1 MRRPYA
7 CVMRD
12 PNHLVSSPWNPRRH
26 PRKQIRQ
33 LTQSIQAFGFVG
45 VVVIDENGQI
55 LAGHGRVEAAIAA
68 GLHSIPCMV
77 VTGLTEAAK
86 RLFVL
91 ADNKI
96 ALNARWDE
104 ASIVKLLDEIV
115 LLDPDCDIQLTGF
128 DTVEIDQLYEI
139 DAPLDSGD
147 PADEALPEDAGTIV
161 TRPGELW
168 HCGPHRILCG
178 NALEAGSYEQ
188 LMGGEVAELGLHD
201 PPYNVPMKGHISGLG
216 RVRHRD
222 FAMAHGE
229 LDVEQ
234 FTSFL
239 QRFLE
244 QLAAHSRDG
253 SIQFVFMDWRH
264 MGEISRAGER
274 ASLELKNVIVWV
286 KDNGGMGTFY
296 RSRHELVFVFKCG
309 TAAHINNFE
318 LGQRGRY
325 RTNVW
330 EYAGLNSGGASR
342 REELAMHPTA
352 KPVAL
357 LADAMLDCSR
367 RNGIV
372 LDAFGGSGSTMIAA
386 ERTGRRARLI
396 ELDPLYVDRAVR
408 RWQTFAGE
416 TAVHAATGRSFD
428 DHLRQASATASV
440 CTRLV
445 GRPHV
450 RRVDFGRAVR

>member
-1 MRRPYA
+1 MSHPYA
-7 CVMRD
+7 IAMRD
-12 PNHLVSSPWNPRRH
+12 PSRLAPSPWNPRRH
-26 PRKQIRQ
+26 PRKQIKQ
-33 LTQSIQAFGFVG
+33 LAKSIEEFGFVG
-45 VVVIDENGQI
+45 VVAIDETGQI

-68 GLHSIPCMV
+68 GLKAIPCMV
-77 VTGLTEAAK
+77 VAGLSEAA
-86 RLFVL
+86 RRTFVI

-104 ASIVKLLDEIV
+104 AQLAELFDEIIE
-115 LLDPDCDIQLTGF
+115 LKPGSDLELTGF
-128 DTVEIDQLYEI
+128 DTIEIDQLVTMQAPQ
-139 DAPLDSGD
+139 DAGD
-147 PADEALPEDAGTIV
+147 PADEALPEDDGPTA
-161 TRPGELW
+161 TRPGDLW
-168 HCGPHRILCG
+168 LCGRHRILC
-178 NALEAGSYEQ
+178 ADSLEAESYER

-201 PPYNVPMKGHISGLG
+201 PPYNVPMLGHISGLG

-229 LDVEQ
+229 MTTTQ
-234 FTSFL
+234 FTAFL
-239 QRFLE
+239 KRFLF
-244 QLAAHSRDG
+244 QAAAYSSDG

-264 MGEISRAGER
+264 IGELVQAGEQ
-274 ASLELKNVIVWV
+274 ASLELKNVIAWV

-296 RSRHELVFVFKCG
+296 RSRHELVFAFKSG

-342 REELAMHPTA
+342 RDDLELHPTV

-357 LADAMLDCSR
+357 LADAMLDCSH

-396 ELDPLYVDRAVR
+396 ELDPVYVDRAVR

-416 TAVHAATGRSFD
+416 TAVHAETRLSFD
-428 DHLRQASATASV
+428 EHFARASEVALICKPV
-440 CTRLV
+440 P
-445 GRPHV
+445 GRPGV
-450 RRVDFGRAVR
+450 RRVDFGRAAR